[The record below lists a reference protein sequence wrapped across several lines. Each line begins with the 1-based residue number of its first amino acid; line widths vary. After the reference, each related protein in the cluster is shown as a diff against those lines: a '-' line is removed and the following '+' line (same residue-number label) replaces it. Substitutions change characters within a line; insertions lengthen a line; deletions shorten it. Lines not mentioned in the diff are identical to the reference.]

1 MEETKKRTVKR
12 RSKKGEEHT
21 ARTICRALLAR
32 TLPADAAD
40 FGVLQA
46 VADGLEKEQG
56 SQPDLYQL
64 MMLVQLQKAMN
75 GDTRAATFVRDCAGD
90 KPEADG
96 PGAAGLTEGD
106 RALLRKLMRRLEQT
120 DGPQE
125 D

>member
-1 MEETKKRTVKR
+1 MEETKKRTMKR

-90 KPEADG
+90 KPEAG
-96 PGAAGLTEGD
+96 EPGAGGLSDGD
-106 RALLRKLMRRLEQT
+106 RALLRKLMRRLDQA
-120 DGPQE
+120 DAAQE

>member
-1 MEETKKRTVKR
+1 MEETKKRTVTR

-75 GDTRAATFVRDCAGD
+75 GDTRAATFLRDCARD

-125 D
+125 G

>member
-32 TLPADAAD
+32 TLPAGAAD
-40 FGVLQA
+40 FGVLQT
-46 VADGLEKEQG
+46 VAEELGQEQG
-56 SQPDLYQL
+56 GQPDLYQL

-120 DGPQE
+120 DGTQE
-125 D
+125 S

>member
-1 MEETKKRTVKR
+1 MEEKKRTVKR
-12 RSKKGEEHT
+12 RAKKGAEHT
-21 ARTICRALLAR
+21 ARSICRELLAR
-32 TLPADAAD
+32 TLPAGAAD
-40 FGVLQA
+40 FGVLQT
-46 VADGLEKEQG
+46 VAEELGREQG
-56 SQPDLYQL
+56 GQPDLYQL

-120 DGPQE
+120 DGTQE
-125 D
+125 S

>member
-1 MEETKKRTVKR
+1 MDEAKKRPVKR
-12 RSKKGEEHT
+12 RNKKGEEHT
-21 ARTICRALLAR
+21 ARSICRALLAR

-46 VADGLEKEQG
+46 VADGLEQEQG
-56 SQPDLYQL
+56 GQPDLYQL

-90 KPEADG
+90 KPEADA
-96 PGAAGLTEGD
+96 PGTGLTEGD

-125 D
+125 N